1 MSERTQQKS
10 HAPARLLLVA
20 LLLLCQGLL
29 AAQEISGTGVAP
41 GADTQDASQLRRV
54 TLATTDPAYP
64 VTPGDI
70 YRVRFMPGS
79 QAVSLDVV
87 VQSDLTVE
95 LGVVGSFSARNM
107 LYSELRA
114 EIRRRINAAYPGSQ
128 PAVQI
133 HATGLFQVPV
143 TGEVSSA
150 YRFEAWGLSR
160 LSQVIS
166 GRTTDRASLRT
177 VEVISSDGTTTRY
190 DLFRAH
196 RFGEQDQDPLIR
208 PGDHVVVHRAERL
221 VTLQGEVRRSG
232 RYELLD
238 GEHLQE
244 LLHHYGDGPTPAA
257 DLEQIR
263 IIRTDPLPGQ
273 PSRTLQADLKD
284 LARRDQP
291 FLLEEGDQVTLF
303 AKDAFLPVVFFEGA
317 IQGTEEAA
325 PGTPSGYARHPY
337 RFRPGTLLSQAVRAT
352 ADRFLPGSDLSQA
365 YVMRTMAQGGEVIS
379 VNLEEL
385 LYQRAPASDMELKTG
400 DRIVLPFRQNFVIV
414 SGAVHAPGRYPYV
427 PGRTYEYYMAQAG
440 GTDRNRHMGDRPKIR
455 TVDGRRRSKGD
466 EIQPED
472 TIHFSTN
479 SLFFFVGPIATIVS
493 TTTSIVL
500 LYLNLRD

>member
-1 MSERTQQKS
+1 MLRDNTTRTTRS
-10 HAPARLLLVA
+10 TILAA
-20 LLLLCQGLL
+20 LMFLLCVGLCVSQD
-29 AAQEISGTGVAP
+29 ASGAAP
-41 GADTQDASQLRRV
+41 GADSQDASQLRRV

-64 VTPGDI
+64 ATPGDI

-79 QAVSLDVV
+79 QTVSLDVV

-128 PAVQI
+128 PTVQI

-143 TGEVSSA
+143 TGEVSGA
-150 YRFEAWGLSR
+150 YRYEAWGLSR

-166 GRTTDRASLRT
+166 GRTTDRASLRA
-177 VEVISSDGTTTRY
+177 VEVISSDGSSSRY
-190 DLFRAH
+190 DLFRAQ

-208 PGDHVVVHRAERL
+208 PGDQVVLHRAERI
-221 VTLQGEVRRSG
+221 VTLGGEVQRSG
-232 RYELLD
+232 RYELLA
-238 GEHLQE
+238 GEDLEE
-244 LLHHYGDGPTPAA
+244 LIHRYGDGPTPAA
-257 DLEQIR
+257 DLEQTR
-263 IIRTDPLPGQ
+263 IIRTDPQPGE

-291 FLLEEGDQVTLF
+291 FPLEDGDQVTLF
-303 AKDAFLPVVFFEGA
+303 AKDAFLPVAFFEGA
-317 IQGTEEAA
+317 VQGTQESD
-325 PGTPSGYARHPY
+325 PGTQPGYARYPH

-352 ADRFLPGSDLSQA
+352 ADRFLPSADLSRA
-365 YVMRTMAQGGEVIS
+365 YVMRTMAQGGEVIT

-385 LYQRAPASDMELKTG
+385 LYQRTPAADMELKTG

-455 TVDGRRRSKGD
+455 TVDGSRRNKSD

-479 SLFFFVGPIATIVS
+479 SVFFFVGPIATIVS
-493 TTTSIVL
+493 TATSIVL
-500 LYLNLRD
+500 LYLNLSD